1 MYQTNSKSSLRAALL
16 LGAASAAVMGFSA
29 AASAAPIETVVVTG
43 TLIPTPNATSN
54 SPIQTVSSE
63 AIDLSG
69 HPNVEQVINQLPQV
83 VPGLGMFSNNP
94 GGGEAV
100 VDLRGLSPN
109 RNLVLVDG
117 RRAMPTQLTGEVDL
131 NTIPASLIDHVDVVT
146 GGGSATYGSDAIS
159 GVVNFVLKRDFE
171 GFEGQVRYGQ
181 EVENSFAPE
190 KEINLTMG
198 VNSGDGKA
206 NVTIFAEYY
215 KRDGVLQGQDPRFLL
230 DFGTGSATSDWGR
243 ADGSQG
249 FPALAKGGA
258 PGGACTGTSS
268 TYAFLTNGNPEGF
281 CNVLAPTANAEAN
294 ALAQT
299 KGIDTLDP
307 AGNRFNFAPYN
318 NLVDPLTRHSLAG
331 MGHYDIFPGI
341 EAFASFHYTNVQDNN
356 QLAPTPITNG
366 PAPLGFTAQPKAACA
381 GVGTTPGNGVFGCDP
396 ALTTPGA
403 YAAFLANPAAPGG
416 VGTTPF
422 ISKAFQLDIDARAAA
437 INPATKLP
445 FGYSPFA
452 VRIRTL
458 QLGPRIA
465 DFNTSSY
472 QMTGGLRGTL
482 PFVDGWDWEAYY
494 DFGRSDFSQ
503 LQEHN
508 VLQSHLNQAMLGCP
522 PGSANGCAP
531 IDIFGAENL
540 NAWNSANGG
549 VNFNA
554 AQILANPAQPQIS
567 NSAAHF
573 IDYSTHTF
581 NDFERQVFHFG
592 THGNIGNYWG
602 AGPIGLAFGGEWRKD
617 QGAFNPDA
625 ASQAF
630 DIQGFTPALRT
641 SGSYNVWE
649 IFGETRVPIIS
660 DMPFAE
666 YVGLDAGAR
675 FSRYSNAG
683 DATTWKI
690 GGEWQPI
697 DDIRFRTMWQRA
709 LRAPNINDLF
719 NGGVQG
725 FPAITDICAGTKVS
739 ASTQAFCTAQFA
751 AAGAAPYAFPYTQ
764 VNGQSEAVAYGN
776 PTLKPETANSF
787 IVGAVATPTFL
798 PDVTA
803 SLDFWRISIDHFIGT
818 TGVPVVE
825 AQCHAQFNAVG
836 AAAFVPFA
844 TLGQISAASPCA
856 FVTRQADGELIF
868 NVPSIN
874 QPGTLATSG
883 LDLQVSTQHEVAD
896 LFGESGDWGALDLN
910 VAVEWLT
917 EFRSNSGTSFK
928 GAVDISSPAVFATA
942 DLRPN
947 YRFTTRLG
955 YTYGD
960 WRGVVTWTEMGRVF
974 DDAVLGNFIRPYDKV
989 DLAIKWNITDQYSAD
1004 FIVNN
1009 LFNVD
1014 PPLGPYSLAGGINTF
1029 AETYDVLG
1037 TQIFIG
1043 LTAKL

>member
-1 MYQTNSKSSLRAALL
+1 MAIPTS
-16 LGAASAAVMGFSA
+16 
-29 AASAAPIETVVVTG
+29 ASAAPVETVVVTG

-83 VPGLGMFSNNP
+83 VPGLGSFSNNP

-181 EVENSFAPE
+181 EVSNSFAPE

-215 KRDGVLQGQDPRFLL
+215 KRNGVLQGEDPRFLL
-230 DFGTGSATSDWGR
+230 DFGTGSATSDAGR
-243 ADGSQG
+243 VDASQG
-249 FPALAKGGA
+249 FPKLNRGGFGT
-258 PGGACTGTSS
+258 GGPCDGTSS
-268 TYAFLTNGNPEGF
+268 TYAFLTTGNPEGF
-281 CNVLAPTANAEAN
+281 CNVLAPSASAEAN
-294 ALAQT
+294 LLAQT
-299 KGIDTLDP
+299 KGVDTLDP

-318 NLVDPLTRHSLAG
+318 NLVDPLTRHSIAG

-341 EAFASFHYTNVQDNN
+341 EAFAAFHYTNVQDNN
-356 QLAPTPITNG
+356 QLAPTPVTNL
-366 PAPLGFTAQPKAACA
+366 PAPLGFVVTPKAACA
-381 GVGTTPGNGVFGCDP
+381 GIGTSPGNGVVGCDP
-396 ALTTPGA
+396 SLTAAGA
-403 YAAFLANPAAPGG
+403 YNAFLLNPSAPGG
-416 VGTTPF
+416 IGTTAF
-422 ISKAFQLDIDARAAA
+422 ITPTFQKDIDLRSVA
-437 INPATKLP
+437 INPATGKP
-445 FGYSPFA
+445 FGYTPFA

-465 DFNTSSY
+465 NFNTSSY

-503 LQEHN
+503 LQQHN
-508 VLQSHLNQAMLGCP
+508 VLQSHLNQALLGCP

-531 IDIFGAENL
+531 IDIFGAEQLNSWNL
-540 NAWNSANGG
+540 ANGG

-554 AQILANPAQPQIS
+554 AQQLANPTQPQIS

-617 QGAFNPDA
+617 AGAFNPDA

-630 DIQGFTPALRT
+630 DIQGFTPALQT
-641 SGSYNVWE
+641 AGSYNVWE
-649 IFGETRVPIIS
+649 VFGEARVPILS

-666 YVGLDAGAR
+666 YVGLDAGVR

-690 GGEWQPI
+690 GGEWQPF
-697 DDIRFRTMWQRA
+697 DDIRFRAMWQRA

-719 NGGVQG
+719 NGGTQG
-725 FPAITDICAGTKVS
+725 FPAIADPCAGAKNG
-739 ASTQAFCTAQFA
+739 ALNAAFCTAQFA
-751 AAGAAPYAFPYTQ
+751 AAGSAPFVAPYAQ
-764 VNGQSEAVAYGN
+764 VNGQSEAITYGN
-776 PTLKPETANSF
+776 PTLKPETSNSM
-787 IVGAVATPTFL
+787 IVGAVMTPTFL

-803 SLDFWRISIDHFIGT
+803 SLDFWRISIDKFIGP
-818 TGVPVVE
+818 TGVGVVE
-825 AQCHAQFNAVG
+825 AQCHAAFNAVG

-844 TLGQISAASPCA
+844 TLGQVTGASPCA

-883 LDLQVSTQHEVAD
+883 LDLQVSAQHEVSD
-896 LFGESGDWGALDLN
+896 LLGESGDWGALDLN
-910 VAVEWLT
+910 LAVEWLT

-928 GAVDISSPAVFATA
+928 GQIDISSPAVFSTA
-942 DLRPN
+942 DMRPN

-960 WRGVVTWTEMGRVF
+960 WRGVLTWEEIGTVVDNATGFGVN
-974 DDAVLGNFIRPYDKV
+974 VRPYDKV

-1014 PPLGPYSLAGGINTF
+1014 PPLGPYSLAAGINTF

-1037 TQIFIG
+1037 TQMFIG